1 MKKYLL
7 IGILIIAVLTTA
19 FADDYYNY
27 NDFDYSQALKDATNA
42 YKNITP
48 EQKRAI
54 EESVSS
60 EGVEVKIT
68 DTGFIYKDEDGEGQ
82 YGGEW
87 PNNKYT
93 QMVPKPNFGTVM
105 ATYIEYDSCNVTLC
119 DVTVDQMKAY
129 ASKVKQQGF
138 NIDVEVEDSTA
149 FGVTIY
155 SYSARNKKGY
165 EVEVSFAV
173 GLGNITIEKD

>member
-7 IGILIIAVLTTA
+7 IGILIITVLTIA
-19 FADDYYNY
+19 FADDFYSY
-27 NDFDYSQALKDATNA
+27 DYSQALKDATNA

-105 ATYIEYDSCNVTLC
+105 ATYIENDSCNVTLC